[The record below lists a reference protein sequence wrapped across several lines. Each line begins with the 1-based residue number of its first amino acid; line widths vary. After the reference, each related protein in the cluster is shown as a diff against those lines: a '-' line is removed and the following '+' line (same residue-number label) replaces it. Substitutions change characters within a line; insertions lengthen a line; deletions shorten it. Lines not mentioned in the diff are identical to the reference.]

1 MQIHATSQSNCL
13 IVEGGRAKSGDVAK
27 QKSVGNVGKLTQV
40 SLLHSAPLSTL
51 GRMWQLQL

>member
-13 IVEGGRAKSGDVAK
+13 IVEGGRAKSGGVAK
-27 QKSVGNVGKLTQV
+27 QKSAGNVGKLTQV
-40 SLLHSAPLSTL
+40 SLLHSTPLPTL